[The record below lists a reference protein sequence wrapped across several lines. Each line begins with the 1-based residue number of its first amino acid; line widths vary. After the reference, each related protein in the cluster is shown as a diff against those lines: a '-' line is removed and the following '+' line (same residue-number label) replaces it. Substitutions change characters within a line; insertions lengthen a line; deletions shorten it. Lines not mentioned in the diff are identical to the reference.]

1 MAFARFAKVAIL
13 LSAAFAWAGG
23 MVTDSFAATPAV
35 AAEARTLWPWIV
47 AIPLAGFAGFV
58 LDGVFVGASWTR
70 ALLLSMAGAAL
81 GYGVMLWLTW
91 PLGNHGLWTSFIG
104 FLVLRAG
111 LQLAL
116 MPRLL
121 RREMA

>member
-1 MAFARFAKVAIL
+1 
-13 LSAAFAWAGG
+13 
-23 MVTDSFAATPAV
+23 
-35 AAEARTLWPWIV
+35 
-47 AIPLAGFAGFV
+47 
-58 LDGVFVGASWTR
+58 VFVGASWTR
-70 ALLLSMAGAAL
+70 PLLLSMAGAAL

-91 PLGNHGLWTSFIG
+91 PLGNHGLWASFIG

>member
-1 MAFARFAKVAIL
+1 MTYQDKPAQPELSRRGFLVA
-13 LSAAFAWAGG
+13 SAA
-23 MVTDSFAATPAV
+23 T
-35 AAEARTLWPWIV
+35 
-47 AIPLAGFAGFV
+47 
-58 LDGVFVGASWTR
+58 GA
-70 ALLLSMAGAAL
+70 LSL

-91 PLGNHGLWTSFIG
+91 PLGNHGLWASFIG

>member
-1 MAFARFAKVAIL
+1 
-13 LSAAFAWAGG
+13 
-23 MVTDSFAATPAV
+23 
-35 AAEARTLWPWIV
+35 
-47 AIPLAGFAGFV
+47 
-58 LDGVFVGASWTR
+58 
-70 ALLLSMAGAAL
+70 
-81 GYGVMLWLTW
+81 MLWLTW
-91 PLGNHGLWTSFIG
+91 PLGNHGPWTSFIG